1 MRNQW
6 PRLLLL
12 RCYHTR
18 SQLCISRQSQVN
30 CLPSFTPSFLYSR
43 KPKVIPRSFILI
55 RHFSSSSELAE
66 ESKSTLDQAV
76 LLLTD
81 IFAKPGKSNDE
92 IKIDLDSN
100 NVDVTHDLVLSVL
113 ENSSATPD
121 AAKRVFDW
129 VLESKSKK
137 LSSKSYNLM
146 LGILGSN
153 GFVNEFWDMVG
164 IMKQKGYGVSKGTYA
179 KVFENFEKDE
189 LYDEVDK
196 LNKLFSCGSAGNKS
210 SNAEEEVCQRVCK
223 IVKQEVWGDDVEKQ
237 LRELNVEFSS
247 NLVSAVLESLEV
259 EPNKGLIFFRWIEES
274 GLLKHNEQTFNAMA
288 RVLAR
293 VDYCDKFWKIVNE
306 MRGAEYEMERETY
319 VKGLRQF
326 VNSKMMKDAVD
337 LYEFAMIGENKP
349 SIHDCTFLLK
359 KIVVSKELDMDLFS
373 RVVTVFKANGNML
386 TDANLDAVLKSLTSV
401 GRIGECNKILKA
413 MKEGG
418 YLPSGYLQN
427 KIAFQLSSGGKAEE
441 ALEFMDNMEASGTA
455 DDYKAWVSSIKG
467 YCEARDLDKASDR
480 FRKMVEKEGAS
491 SVVFALDMLSI
502 TYCRKNRAMDAFKLV
517 SEMVNSKGL
526 RPWHSTYK
534 ELTSKL
540 LARKRF
546 LEALD
551 VMTLMK
557 NQGYPPYL
565 NPFIAYLSKVG
576 SADDA
581 VTFSKATSSKSL
593 PSMSIYLRLFEAYFK
608 KGRRSEAQDFLSKCP
623 RYIRNHAD
631 VLNLFVS
638 IKSKDAAETAAVT
651 A

>member
-1 MRNQW
+1 MR
-6 PRLLLL
+6 LMLL
-12 RCYHTR
+12 RCYNTH
-18 SQLCISRQSQVN
+18 SQFYISRQSQVN
-30 CLPSFTPSFLYSR
+30 SLRSFTSFFSYSR
-43 KPKVIPRSFILI
+43 EPKVIPRSFTLI

-66 ESKSTLDQAV
+66 ESKSTPDQAV
-76 LLLTD
+76 LLLID
-81 IFAKPGKSNDE
+81 IFGRTGKSNEE

-100 NVDVTHDLVLSVL
+100 NVDITHDLVLSVL

-121 AAKRVFDW
+121 VAKRVFDW
-129 VLESKSKK
+129 VLESESKK

-146 LGILGSN
+146 LGILGGN
-153 GFVNEFWDMVG
+153 GFVNEFWNMIG

-179 KVFENFEKDE
+179 TALEKFVKDG
-189 LYDEVDK
+189 LCDEVDK
-196 LNKLFSCGSAGNKS
+196 LKKLFSCGSAGSKS
-210 SNAEEEVCQRVCK
+210 SNAEEEVCHRVGK

-237 LRELNVEFSS
+237 LRELNVEFTS

-274 GLLKHNEQTFNAMA
+274 GLLKLSEQTFNAMA

-293 VDYCDKFWKIVNE
+293 EDYSEKFWKIVNE
-306 MRGAEYEMERETY
+306 MRGAAYEMERETY
-319 VKGLRQF
+319 VKGLQQF

-337 LYEFAMIGENKP
+337 LYEFAMTGENKP
-349 SIHDCTFLLK
+349 SVHDCTFLLK

-373 RVVTVFKANGNML
+373 RVVSVFKANGNML
-386 TDANLDAVLKSLTSV
+386 TNANLDAVLKSLTSV

-427 KIAFQLSSGGKAEE
+427 KIAFQLSSGGKTEE
-441 ALEFMDNMEASGTA
+441 ALEFMDNMEASGIA
-455 DDYKAWVSSIKG
+455 DDYKAWVYSIEG
-467 YCEARDLDKASDR
+467 SCVARDLDNASDT

-491 SVVFALDMLSI
+491 SALYALDMLIS

-517 SEMVNSKGL
+517 SEMVNAKGL

-551 VMTLMK
+551 VMNLMK

-565 NPFIAYLSKVG
+565 NTFIEYLSKVG

-593 PSMSIYLRLFEAYFK
+593 PSMSIYLCLFEAYFK
-608 KGRRSEAQDFLSKCP
+608 AGRQNEAQDFLSKCP

-631 VLNLFVS
+631 VLNLFCSV
-638 IKSKDAAETAAVT
+638 KSGDAAETAAVT